1 MTGDFILGET
11 ETKTKEKSYRWKY
24 YRERALRMALE
35 AILRVISL
43 DGAGLPISYGS
54 LEKAEKALAYIQKY
68 YPKRYPPQTR
78 EYWQNIIGKYKKNIE
93 NIETQLFRRF
103 LCFSFSGFFFSEP
116 SFKLR
121 NRFFANRGYNV
132 VVIRFSYLL

>member
-1 MTGDFILGET
+1 MTEDIILGET
-11 ETKTKEKSYRWKY
+11 ETKNKRKSYQWRY
-24 YRERALRMALE
+24 YRERALRRALE
-35 AILRVISL
+35 AILRVISS

-93 NIETQLFRRF
+93 NIETR
-103 LCFSFSGFFFSEP
+103 
-116 SFKLR
+116 
-121 NRFFANRGYNV
+121 
-132 VVIRFSYLL
+132 LLNDFVF

>member
-93 NIETQLFRRF
+93 NIETQLLDDFVF
-103 LCFSFSGFFFSEP
+103 
-116 SFKLR
+116 
-121 NRFFANRGYNV
+121 
-132 VVIRFSYLL
+132 

>member
-1 MTGDFILGET
+1 MTEDIIVGKTNG
-11 ETKTKEKSYRWKY
+11 KTKEKSYQWRY
-24 YRERALRMALE
+24 YRERALRKALE
-35 AILRVISL
+35 AILRVISS

-93 NIETQLFRRF
+93 NIETQLLDDFVF
-103 LCFSFSGFFFSEP
+103 
-116 SFKLR
+116 
-121 NRFFANRGYNV
+121 
-132 VVIRFSYLL
+132 